1 MNSTIQ
7 LNLALTED
15 HPYYSEYKSQAEK
28 HNNSINS
35 EPFPNSGFDLY
46 IPCDTE
52 TKQFQTSFVDL
63 GIKATMTCQFELN
76 DSSNNG
82 IAYQIYP
89 RSSLSKYPIILA
101 NHVGIIDSGYRGNL
115 IAAFRSFQDDFKIE
129 KGNRLVQICHPTL
142 LPFNINI
149 VHPNDLNATT
159 RGSGGFGSTGV

>member
-7 LNLALTED
+7 LNLAITED
-15 HPYYSEYKSQAEK
+15 HPYYESYVGQAER

-35 EPFPNSGFDLY
+35 DPFPNSGFDLY

-63 GIKATMTCQFELN
+63 GIKAIMT
-76 DSSNNG
+76 SGSNG
-82 IAYQIYP
+82 LAYQIYP
-89 RSSLSKYPIILA
+89 RSSLSKYPIMLA

-129 KGNRLVQICHPTL
+129 KGNRLVQICHPSL
-142 LPFNINI
+142 LPFYVKI
-149 VHPNDLNATT
+149 VHPNELNNTT

>member
-35 EPFPNSGFDLY
+35 DPFPNSGFDLY

-63 GIKATMTCQFELN
+63 DIKATMT
-76 DSSNNG
+76 SGPNG
-82 IAYQIYP
+82 LAYQIYP
-89 RSSLSKYPIILA
+89 RSSLSKYPIMLA

-129 KGNRLVQICHPTL
+129 KGNRVVQICHPSL
-142 LPFNINI
+142 LPFYVKI
-149 VHPNDLNATT
+149 VHPNELNTTT